1 MEETKSLGC
10 CLFLL
15 ICLLTKTS
23 ACTDSLTA
31 NVSITHVENDK
42 GADGSPPS
50 YYHGKG
56 EGLGINNWV
65 IYLQGGG
72 WCTTVKECQQRSTTH
87 LGSSKNL
94 ADTVHLGNILR
105 QSSDTNPDFCD
116 WNRVYINYC
125 DGSSFTGDVDTID
138 PAILSGTSAGGTAA
152 ILHCDR
158 FRSLLPFDAK
168 VKCFSDSAYFLHE
181 EYLMG
186 EKKFD
191 TVFEGL
197 ITLHGSSQ
205 MLPSSCTEE
214 LTNPSLV
221 EYNLS
226 PMHKVCL
233 LYQNCTLI
241 EMGEIEGL
249 RLEFLHALPIANPSF
264 RGIWVTSCI
273 AHNLIEPSW
282 SSSKTLSKDGKD
294 YPDVFGN
301 WFYDRCA
308 TDVIDLSLEA
318 KNCSDIGINIVY

>member
-1 MEETKSLGC
+1 MKETKTLGC
-10 CLFLL
+10 WLFVL

-42 GADGSPPS
+42 GAVCLDGSPPS

-72 WCTTVKECQQRSTTH
+72 WCTTVKECQGRSTSH
-87 LGSSKNL
+87 LGSSENL
-94 ADTVHLGNILR
+94 AKSVHLGNILR

-125 DGSSFTGDVDTID
+125 DGSSFTGDVDTVD
-138 PAILSGTSAGGTAA
+138 PATNLTYRGGRIFTVVMDDLLKKGMKIAKNAILSGTSAGGTAA

-197 ITLHGSSQ
+197 ITLHGSKSNA
-205 MLPSSCTEE
+205 PF
-214 LTNPSLV
+214 
-221 EYNLS
+221 
-226 PMHKVCL
+226 
-233 LYQNCTLI
+233 I
-241 EMGEIEGL
+241 
-249 RLEFLHALPIANPSF
+249 LH
-264 RGIWVTSCI
+264 
-273 AHNLIEPSW
+273 
-282 SSSKTLSKDGKD
+282 
-294 YPDVFGN
+294 
-301 WFYDRCA
+301 
-308 TDVIDLSLEA
+308 
-318 KNCSDIGINIVY
+318 